1 MKQYVSLVA
10 LSLLSLQAAALD
22 LAKHPQVF
30 DAGQGASLALA
41 PSADGKQALVQVR
54 GINHPLDEVVFLTD
68 VRELGNEQRDYGIRL
83 DGRDYNLLNKR
94 RAWSGESYQLNLPNT
109 QGFELS
115 YNEDKTKALK
125 PKDLLAIYQKQEKDG
140 LQARLAAFDRKQRV
154 ADYSTRL
161 QEIDGEAS
169 KACATPLSTKVDW
182 SAMSDEQLIGISVP
196 SFCGEVVNQMA
207 YLCGRDDRYKA
218 EAKTLKGVDCSF
230 GEALK
235 LHEKDGQ
242 LQFTTHKD
250 EPNQGDFINAILRN
264 R

>member
-30 DAGQGASLALA
+30 DAGQGVSLALA

-109 QGFELS
+109 PGFELS

-125 PKDLLAIYQKQEKDG
+125 PKDLLAMYQRQEKDG
-140 LQARLAAFDRKQRV
+140 LQVRLAAFDREQRV
-154 ADYSTRL
+154 ADYSARL

-169 KACATPLSTKVDW
+169 EACATPLSTQVDW
-182 SAMSDEQLIGISVP
+182 SAMSDEQLMSLSVP

-207 YLCGRDDRYKA
+207 YLCGKDERYKA
-218 EAKTLKGVDCSF
+218 EAKTLKGIDCRF
-230 GEALK
+230 GERMK
-235 LHEKDGQ
+235 LREQDGQ
-242 LQFTTHKD
+242 LQFTTLKD

>member
-30 DAGQGASLALA
+30 DAGQGVSLALA

-109 QGFELS
+109 PGFELS

-125 PKDLLAIYQKQEKDG
+125 PKDLLAMYQRQEKDG
-140 LQARLAAFDRKQRV
+140 LQVRLAAFDREQRV
-154 ADYSTRL
+154 ADYSARL

-169 KACATPLSTKVDW
+169 EACATPLSTQVDW
-182 SAMSDEQLIGISVP
+182 SAMSDEQLMSLSVP

-207 YLCGRDDRYKA
+207 YLCGKDERYKA
-218 EAKTLKGVDCSF
+218 EAKTLKGVDCRF
-230 GEALK
+230 GERMK
-235 LHEKDGQ
+235 LREQDGQ
-242 LQFTTHKD
+242 LQFTTLKD